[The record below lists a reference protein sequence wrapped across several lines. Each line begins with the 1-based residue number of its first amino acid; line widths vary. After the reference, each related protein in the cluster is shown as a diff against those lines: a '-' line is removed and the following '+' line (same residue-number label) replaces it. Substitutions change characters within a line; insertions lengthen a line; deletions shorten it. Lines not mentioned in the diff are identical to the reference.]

1 MNRKTLLIAGL
12 ALAAS
17 HLQAQ
22 STNSAYIRTVGDY
35 MASESNWLDWRHMP
49 SHDWRKSQ
57 SLGRLDSFDWQHPQY
72 LGKLSDTPHWTY
84 AAEDKQLGHRVL
96 STFVHQH
103 LG

>member
-35 MASESNWLDWRHMP
+35 MASESNWLDW
-49 SHDWRKSQ
+49 
-57 SLGRLDSFDWQHPQY
+57 LGQY
-72 LGKLSDTPHWTY
+72 DFHGWS
-84 AAEDKQLGHRVL
+84 
-96 STFVHQH
+96 VHTNS
-103 LG
+103 